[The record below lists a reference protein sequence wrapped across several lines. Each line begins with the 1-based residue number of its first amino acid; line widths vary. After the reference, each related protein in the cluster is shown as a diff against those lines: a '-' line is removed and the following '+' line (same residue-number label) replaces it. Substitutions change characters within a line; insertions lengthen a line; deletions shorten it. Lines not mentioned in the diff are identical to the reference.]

1 LERIYATGSIRASG
15 AKALNQILSVPP
27 DQNPSSLGDS
37 EYERPEQDAVAL
49 LAQLKA
55 SSERLF
61 AALEAEAVQ
70 AKPAPFMEEDLPE
83 EGLDGKAGANCFGA
97 DELKRL
103 SRLRARRRRN
113 APSEF
118 FDWPTWDMLVDLTAA
133 RAEGEHVSVSSVC
146 IASGAPQSTA
156 LRKLT
161 ALEEAKFIRRYLHGT
176 DRRRV
181 CIAISDDAAEMVMAA
196 VREEIAL
203 YRALIA
209 SR

>member
-1 LERIYATGSIRASG
+1 LEASG
-15 AKALNQILSVPP
+15 R
-27 DQNPSSLGDS
+27 
-37 EYERPEQDAVAL
+37 ERPAQDTVAL

-61 AALEAEAVQ
+61 AALEAGAVQ
-70 AKPAPFMEEDLPE
+70 ARPTPIREEDLPK
-83 EGLDGKAGANCFGA
+83 EGLDGIACANCFGA

-103 SRLRARRRRN
+103 ARLRMRRRRN

-118 FDWPTWDMLVDLTAA
+118 FDWPTWDMLVDLTAV
-133 RAEGEHVSVSSVC
+133 RAEGGHVSVSSVC
-146 IASGAPQSTA
+146 ISSGAPQSTA

-181 CIAISDDAAEMVMAA
+181 CIAISDEAAEMVMAA
-196 VREEIAL
+196 VREEMTFFESLAAP
-203 YRALIA
+203 R
-209 SR
+209 

>member
-1 LERIYATGSIRASG
+1 
-15 AKALNQILSVPP
+15 
-27 DQNPSSLGDS
+27 
-37 EYERPEQDAVAL
+37 VAL

-55 SSERLF
+55 NSERLY
-61 AALEAEAVQ
+61 AALEAGEVQ
-70 AKPAPFMEEDLPE
+70 ATPWPFGEEDLPE
-83 EGLDGKAGANCFGA
+83 EGLDGKAGADCFGA
-97 DELKRL
+97 NELKRL
-103 SRLRARRRRN
+103 ARLRTRRRRN

-118 FDWPTWDMLVDLTAA
+118 FDWPTWDMLVDLTAV
-133 RAEGEHVSVSSVC
+133 RAEGGHVSVSSVC

-181 CIAISDDAAEMVMAA
+181 CIAISDEAAEMVMAA

-203 YRALIA
+203 YKSLIA